1 LLLEDPLSTNLLFAL
16 LDGFLG
22 LRSLLGQLR
31 DLLLQLLL
39 GPSEVLELPLRGLK
53 VFTLRLELL
62 VLLAAD
68 ILYLTYCVQNL
79 LVLGSDLLFNEH
91 LALEVLLHLPQLL
104 IHEQVLLLHNLIIVS
119 QLLNQCLIHRI
130 GLLLLLLLS
139 FLLWLVVF
147 GSQGYRG
154 H

>member
-1 LLLEDPLSTNLLFAL
+1 MSTSLLFKL
-16 LDGFLG
+16 LDGFLR
-22 LRSLLGQLR
+22 LQSLLVQLG

-53 VFTLRLELL
+53 VFTLRSELL

-68 ILYLTYCVQNL
+68 ILHLTYRVQNL

-130 GLLLLLLLS
+130 GLLLLLLFL
-139 FLLWLVVF
+139 FLLWFAIF
-147 GSQGYRG
+147 GSQG